1 MDHHTLNL
9 VFSTVMT
16 NAWMKMKMMMIM
28 MRTKKKE
35 EEDVDNYVPRA
46 ILKNFP

>member
-16 NAWMKMKMMMIM
+16 NAWMKMMMIM